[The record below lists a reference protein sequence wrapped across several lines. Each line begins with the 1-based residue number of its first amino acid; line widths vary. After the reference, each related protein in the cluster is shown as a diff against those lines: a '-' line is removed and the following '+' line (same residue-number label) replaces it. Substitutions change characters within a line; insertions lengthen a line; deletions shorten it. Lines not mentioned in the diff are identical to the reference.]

1 MCGAIRA
8 TGLSYKDHAVRLP
21 LPLRD
26 AATSLMLVALAGRDE
41 FPPPTRPHPLLQ
53 TLHNPRRPN
62 EVVLVPKVAQNDEMD
77 YEVELAIVIG
87 RDAKDVDEAS
97 ALNHVLGY
105 TCGNDL
111 TARKHQETSSQ
122 WGFCKG
128 ECDQQGEG

>member
-1 MCGAIRA
+1 MNF
-8 TGLSYKDHAVRLP
+8 P
-21 LPLRD
+21 LPPVPTLFFKPS
-26 AATSLMLVALAGRDE
+26 TTLAD
-41 FPPPTRPHPLLQ
+41 
-53 TLHNPRRPN
+53 PN

-122 WGFCKG
+122 WGFCEG